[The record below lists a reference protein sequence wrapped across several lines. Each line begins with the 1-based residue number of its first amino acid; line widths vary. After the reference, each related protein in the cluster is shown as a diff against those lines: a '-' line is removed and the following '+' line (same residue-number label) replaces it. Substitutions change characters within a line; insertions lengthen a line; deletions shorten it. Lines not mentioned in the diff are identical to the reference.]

1 MRGPRFLKTAF
12 VALVGLLAVVGLSAC
27 RIDTEVTTIVN
38 PDGTGTVTLTVT
50 ADAEAVAAE
59 PNLAKELKVDDLV
72 QAGWSVNGPNATETG
87 GLMVVL
93 RHPFRNLAEGN
104 DVLRSLSGTDGP
116 LIEPLLNARAEKGEV
131 HWTFVGSL
139 DFSKGLAA
147 LADQDLITAVGKVPW
162 VDEVANKQLTP
173 TDVASI
179 TFKLS
184 LPGTDGTSSAPTAA
198 SNGEA
203 AANDSTADEWTVRP
217 GDAALD
223 LSIETVQVSKSV
235 QRARGV
241 RQKAVIALII
251 YLVLVGG
258 FVAFWLTLRSRRRA
272 AQREA
277 TARPPM
283 KVAELLDLPPE
294 QRRTMR
300 YLLRFEGPPTLAELA
315 GAVGVAPDE
324 MKQLVRELV
333 RVGLVRVEQG
343 RIHAVMGRRSS
354 RVPNRNADGDPFTRP
369 QNDERRPR

>member
-1 MRGPRFLKTAF
+1 MRGPRFLKKAF
-12 VALVGLLAVVGLSAC
+12 VALVGVLAVVGLSAC
-27 RIDTEVTTIVN
+27 RIDTEVATIVN

-72 QAGWSVNGPNATETG
+72 QAGWIVDGPNPTESG
-87 GLMVVL
+87 GLVVVL

-139 DFSKGLAA
+139 DFSQGLAA
-147 LADQDLITAVGKVPW
+147 LADQDLISAVGKVPW
-162 VDEVANKQLTP
+162 VEEVANKQLTP

-179 TFKLS
+179 TFKLA
-184 LPGTDGTSSAPTAA
+184 LPGTDGTASAPAGATAP
-198 SNGEA
+198 
-203 AANDSTADEWTVRP
+203 DSTADEWTVRP

-235 QRARGV
+235 ERARGV
-241 RQKAVIALII
+241 RQKAIIALVV
-251 YLVLVGG
+251 YLVVVGG

-277 TARPPM
+277 TTRPPM

-315 GAVGVAPDE
+315 GAVGVPPQE
-324 MKQLVRELV
+324 MKELVRELV

-354 RVPNRNADGDPFTRP
+354 RVPNRTPDRDPFTRP